1 MIIVL
6 KVVIL
11 GSRCQ
16 GFIMNCRR
24 KKKIKNISLGFRV
37 VRVGNGRVWLDIA
50 KVWSK
55 IGFKLGWVWL

>member
-24 KKKIKNISLGFRV
+24 KKKIKIL
-37 VRVGNGRVWLDIA
+37 VWVFELLELEM
-50 KVWSK
+50 VEF
-55 IGFKLGWVWL
+55 G